1 MILLRKLLT
10 LLLLCSSLPLFAA
23 NERIALVIGNS
34 NYSQVGSLENPSA
47 DAKNINN
54 SLLQMGYKTKLV
66 IDASESTIR
75 KEVRK
80 FAADSEG
87 ASIAIVFYA
96 GHGAQ
101 INGEN
106 YLLPVDI
113 EIPKRESDVQ
123 LSSLKVDD
131 IINSLKSKT
140 KIVFL
145 DACRDNPVLIKNLS
159 SGRGSFRGG
168 LAAAKNSSL
177 DESSGGVFIAY
188 ATDAGNIAADGQGQT
203 NSPFTTALLQYIK
216 QPVSIDDM
224 FSMVVKEVRA
234 KTNNKQKPYKYASLD
249 GVVCLPGY
257 CGNSEKGALAT
268 PVQPPM
274 KAELQQQTETKIETP
289 EAPIKPS
296 SSIPNTWVLF
306 NNTIQPKQLV
316 YIDIGS
322 IKKVGNRTTVA
333 IKFEQ
338 SADFYVP
345 FLNDKSS
352 FKVFSYAI
360 DCEKYK
366 AVSYQV
372 EEFDKSG
379 NRVND
384 ALFGIP
390 EAIALTEDFSSKS
403 TVGYAFITLA
413 CDPVKYTPILTVPEF
428 KSGKWK
434 KYYTIKEGVNAE
446 YLEGSNSNEK
456 SPTITLRMVFAP
468 IQLAKLKE
476 RLFYPSGYEDY
487 FNTPTTSSYVT
498 RVRFN
503 CLDRTTTTLMANYYD
518 NNGMPVMYASYQGNS
533 PISKTVPG
541 SAFDQ
546 IHTLICK

>member
-1 MILLRKLLT
+1 
-10 LLLLCSSLPLFAA
+10 
-23 NERIALVIGNS
+23 
-34 NYSQVGSLENPSA
+34 
-47 DAKNINN
+47 
-54 SLLQMGYKTKLV
+54 MGYKTKLV

-224 FSMVVKEVRA
+224 FSMVVKEVRT

-257 CGNSEKGALAT
+257 CGNSEKGSLAS
-268 PVQPPM
+268 PVQPSI
-274 KAELQQQTETKIETP
+274 KAEPQQQTVTKIEKL
-289 EAPIKPS
+289 EAPIIQSLLPL
-296 SSIPNTWVLF
+296 PDWVLI
-306 NNTIQPKQLV
+306 NYINLPKQLI
-316 YIDIGS
+316 YIDLSS
-322 IKKVGNRTTVA
+322 IQKIKNRTSFRVKYEFDPD
-333 IKFEQ
+333 I
-338 SADFYVP
+338 YIP
-345 FLNDKSS
+345 FLNQKSKFNIVS
-352 FKVFSYAI
+352 TVV
-360 DCEKYK
+360 DCEKYTGT
-366 AVSYQV
+366 AYQV
-372 EEFDKSG
+372 EEFDSSG
-379 NRVND
+379 GRTKES
-384 ALFGIP
+384 LFGIP
-390 EAIALTEDFSSKS
+390 ESMNLTEDYSDNKK
-403 TVGYAFITLA
+403 VGYAFAKLA
-413 CDPVKYTPILTVPEF
+413 CSPSKYTPILTVADA
-428 KSGKWK
+428 KSNQWK
-434 KYYTIKEGVNAE
+434 RFFTLTTGAQAE
-446 YLEGSNSNEK
+446 YLDGSIIPGREPIITMRLIFD
-456 SPTITLRMVFAP
+456 PTP
-468 IQLAKLKE
+468 LAKIQEK
-476 RLFYPSGYEDY
+476 YGMATGYEN
-487 FNTPTTSSYVT
+487 FINTPISASYVT
-498 RVRFN
+498 RSKFSCADKTN
-503 CLDRTTTTLMANYYD
+503 TSIIENYYNKDGKPVSILGYQD
-518 NNGMPVMYASYQGNS
+518 NNPSF
-533 PISKTVPG
+533 KTVPG
-541 SAFDQ
+541 SLLDQ
-546 IHTLICK
+546 AQLLVCR